1 MSIEKLRP
9 SFALDEERLAQL
21 RAVVPEAFA
30 DDQINWDTLREA
42 LGEHL
47 GEEDQEHFG
56 LSWPG
61 KREARRL
68 ASQPSK
74 GTLTPQSG
82 QGVNEDETRNIFIE
96 GDNLEVLKLL
106 QKSYAGRIKLIYI
119 DPPYNTGNDFVYS
132 DDFREPLETYLL
144 RTGQS
149 DETGHLYTSNRKAS
163 GRFHSNWLNMI
174 FPRLLLARS
183 LLSNN
188 GAIFISIDDN
198 EVHNLR
204 SIMGEVFGE
213 ENFIVQIPWQSRQSV
228 QNDTDISVNHEYI
241 VGYAKNRRMS
251 DRRLKESNAKDWYLE
266 PSFAVLPLPLKPGR
280 FSNSDNDPRGP
291 WKDDPFD
298 APNIRPNLTYK
309 IVNPKTGDEYWPP
322 VGRCWRM
329 EEPKYKELLTDGR
342 ILFGRQGNSG
352 PKLKVFYEEK
362 KDYGEVRTSWFS
374 GDEYGTTTTGTA
386 EVQALFDGNAV
397 FDNPKPTTLLKEL
410 LRMAT
415 REDDVVLDFFAGSC
429 STAHAILEQNRE
441 DSGRRKFI
449 CVQLPEPISLDSL
462 AYREG
467 YRLIPEIGKER
478 VRRVLTKM
486 REAISGQLDFNTAE
500 DLGFRCYRLDRSSFR
515 DWQPLQEP
523 DTNQLE
529 LLFRQAET
537 PLVENWESD
546 NLLTEIMLIQGFP
559 LDSRIR
565 TLPEFHHNHV
575 LEVASEFC
583 QHHLYVCLDSALTDQ
598 AKIALADRCNLKVI

>member
-1 MSIEKLRP
+1 
-9 SFALDEERLAQL
+9 
-21 RAVVPEAFA
+21 
-30 DDQINWDTLREA
+30 
-42 LGEHL
+42 
-47 GEEDQEHFG
+47 
-56 LSWPG
+56 
-61 KREARRL
+61 
-68 ASQPSK
+68 
-74 GTLTPQSG
+74 
-82 QGVNEDETRNIFIE
+82 
-96 GDNLEVLKLL
+96 
-106 QKSYAGRIKLIYI
+106 
-119 DPPYNTGNDFVYS
+119 
-132 DDFREPLETYLL
+132 
-144 RTGQS
+144 
-149 DETGHLYTSNRKAS
+149 
-163 GRFHSNWLNMI
+163 
-174 FPRLLLARS
+174 
-183 LLSNN
+183 
-188 GAIFISIDDN
+188 
-198 EVHNLR
+198 
-204 SIMGEVFGE
+204 
-213 ENFIVQIPWQSRQSV
+213 
-228 QNDTDISVNHEYI
+228 
-241 VGYAKNRRMS
+241 
-251 DRRLKESNAKDWYLE
+251 
-266 PSFAVLPLPLKPGR
+266 
-280 FSNSDNDPRGP
+280 
-291 WKDDPFD
+291 
-298 APNIRPNLTYK
+298 
-309 IVNPKTGDEYWPP
+309 
-322 VGRCWRM
+322 
-329 EEPKYKELLTDGR
+329 
-342 ILFGRQGNSG
+342 
-352 PKLKVFYEEK
+352 
-362 KDYGEVRTSWFS
+362 
-374 GDEYGTTTTGTA
+374 
-386 EVQALFDGNAV
+386 
-397 FDNPKPTTLLKEL
+397 
-410 LRMAT
+410 MAT